1 MKLVA
6 FRAKGIYGQFSLNLR
21 FNPDLNILVGANGSG
36 KTTALRLIHGLVSAS
51 IEDLYQIPFEML
63 QLSIE
68 LPKRGIAHIEAIR
81 DKASL
86 RISVDKVSQELILPL
101 IDSPEMGRIIR
112 KSNGDSSLESFLAP
126 HCANNPTWRY
136 LKELGSPLF
145 LGIDRRGGLVDVE
158 IGLLRHYRGEDG
170 RVRHSAHPPRDGMAE
185 VQSLLSNEYRRLRAI
200 QEGHARSLRKAVILS
215 AFKYSELSERDI
227 HAMGRES
234 LQTQH
239 QQLLARQSEIRN
251 ALQSVDAESVDVL
264 KEVDNFF
271 RKLNTLYDQMERS
284 HKDSEP
290 TFNIAWLMNK
300 AQIER
305 ITTLLEV
312 IDGHRAS
319 VDRLFSSTTRFL
331 ASVNS
336 FYADSRKRVVID
348 EVGQLSVEGI
358 DKQVVPVSALSSGER
373 QIILMLGQLFFRRDR
388 KVFIID
394 EPELSLHIRWQK
406 IFVDKAMEAQK
417 NNQLILA
424 THSPEIVGEYREKC
438 ITVRASA

>member
-1 MKLVA
+1 MKLLA

-51 IEDLYQIPFEML
+51 IEELYQIPFEML

-68 LPKRGIAHIEAIR
+68 LPKRGTAHIEAFR
-81 DKASL
+81 DRESL
-86 RISVDKVSQELILPL
+86 RISVDKVSEALILPMM
-101 IDSPEMGRIIR
+101 DSPDMRRLIR
-112 KSNGDSSLESFLAP
+112 KSSGDSSLESFLAP
-126 HCANNPTWRY
+126 HCANNATWRY

-145 LGIDRRGGLVDVE
+145 LGIDRRGGLVDEEVSM
-158 IGLLRHYRGEDG
+158 LRHYRGEDG
-170 RVRHSAHPPRDGMAE
+170 RLRHAANPPRDGMTE

-251 ALQSVDAESVDVL
+251 ALQSVDAESADVL
-264 KEVDNFF
+264 REVDNFF
-271 RKLNTLYDQMERS
+271 RKINTLYDQMERS
-284 HKDSEP
+284 HKASEP
-290 TFNIAWLMNK
+290 TFNIEWLMNK

-331 ASVNS
+331 
-336 FYADSRKRVVID
+336 
-348 EVGQLSVEGI
+348 G
-358 DKQVVPVSALSSGER
+358 PVL
-373 QIILMLGQLFFRRDR
+373 D
-388 KVFIID
+388 
-394 EPELSLHIRWQK
+394 
-406 IFVDKAMEAQK
+406 FV
-417 NNQLILA
+417 
-424 THSPEIVGEYREKC
+424 
-438 ITVRASA
+438 